1 MWEGVCGREPADRV
15 KKSGE
20 IRDSLER
27 PGPLFLVVVT
37 EGGTELFL
45 AGFPENEILATPAS
59 EQASLCLPRLTT
71 EEIVNL
77 HITQL
82 TF

>member
-1 MWEGVCGREPADRV
+1 MCGREPADRV

-37 EGGTELFL
+37 EGGTELL
-45 AGFPENEILATPAS
+45 SLPS
-59 EQASLCLPRLTT
+59 EAHHRGNS
-71 EEIVNL
+71 
-77 HITQL
+77 
-82 TF
+82 